1 MKVIV
6 CCRNPFAGTKFA
18 SGATFNAV
26 GLQQTPSQTSSGGEV
41 IRSRDPSE
49 SGSGTQIHPSGPSES
64 AGRAE
69 IQPSLP
75 SGAVISSGEKNQPSL
90 LFGVVSGCGENRP
103 SLPSGIGS
111 SSRESGHNASFSG
124 RNVESKVSLPGPSG
138 GVGSSNVESRP
149 NASVSGGNMESRL
162 SLPGPSGIQKRP
174 RLSWPSGVQS
184 RKSLVGGSAPVRFV
198 PPVMSRGK
206 KLVQLAQAVVRSKT
220 ALGGNE
226 SQSCSSVHEGTDS
239 VFYDEISCGEE
250 ENPWPSGSIVE
261 TTETTVIVSNG
272 SEVKNYLLSL
282 CIFYFCLFL

>member
-6 CCRNPFAGTKFA
+6 RCRNPFAGTKFA

-111 SSRESGHNASFSG
+111 S
-124 RNVESKVSLPGPSG
+124 
-138 GVGSSNVESRP
+138 NVESRP
-149 NASVSGGNMESRL
+149 NASVSGGNMESRH

-174 RLSWPSGVQS
+174 RLPWPSGVQS

-226 SQSCSSVHEGTDS
+226 SQSSSSVHEGTDT

-272 SEVKNYLLSL
+272 SKVKNFLLSL